1 MLYHRREIK
10 CSIAT
15 VKTLIKSEALDF
27 IEWTSLHRHGACM
40 KRKCHPEPGE
50 RNSWNLKK
58 YEASSIAETLG
69 NFSPLKAGLPF
80 VTHQEELRDQAL

>member
-1 MLYHRREIK
+1 
-10 CSIAT
+10 
-15 VKTLIKSEALDF
+15 
-27 IEWTSLHRHGACM
+27 M